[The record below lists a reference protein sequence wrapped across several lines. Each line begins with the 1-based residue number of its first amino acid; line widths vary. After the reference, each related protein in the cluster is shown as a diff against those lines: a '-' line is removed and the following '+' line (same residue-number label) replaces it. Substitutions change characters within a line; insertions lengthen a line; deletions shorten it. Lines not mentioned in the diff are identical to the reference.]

1 MEKEK
6 VVLPKFNVETY
17 LKDGDA
23 VIDKLK
29 DVEAAADKIHDKGY
43 ENIFLLGMGGDL

>member
-6 VVLPKFNVETY
+6 VMLPKFNVETY

-23 VIDKLK
+23 VVAKLK
-29 DVEAAADKIHDKGY
+29 DC
-43 ENIFLLGMGGDL
+43 LLYTSRCV

>member
-29 DVEAAADKIHDKGY
+29 DVVGCRR
-43 ENIFLLGMGGDL
+43 

>member
-1 MEKEK
+1 MK
-6 VVLPKFNVETY
+6 VIKKKKKHGKRKSSILPKFNVETY

-29 DVEAAADKIHDKGY
+29 DVEECRK
-43 ENIFLLGMGGDL
+43 

>member
-23 VIDKLK
+23 VEQFS
-29 DVEAAADKIHDKGY
+29 VKGS
-43 ENIFLLGMGGDL
+43 I

>member
-6 VVLPKFNVETY
+6 VMLPKFNVETY

-23 VIDKLK
+23 VEIGRAH
-29 DVEAAADKIHDKGY
+29 V
-43 ENIFLLGMGGDL
+43 

>member
-17 LKDGDA
+17 LKDGEA
-23 VIDKLK
+23 VIDMIK
-29 DVEAAADKIHDKGY
+29 DVEAATDKITDKG
-43 ENIFLLGMGGDL
+43 

>member
-6 VVLPKFNVETY
+6 VMLPKFNVETY

-23 VIDKLK
+23 VVAKLK
-29 DVEAAADKIHDKGY
+29 EV
-43 ENIFLLGMGGDL
+43 